1 VDAGGYRTAV
11 PDYEWLKYGRLG
23 REQEEDEPAPT
34 EPVAPVKP
42 KLVVRPVL
50 KAIRP
55 YQPKSME
62 PAIALAS
69 RNIAQRLR
77 AKQAYDAKQAEDD
90 DDDAIFLLL
99 H

>member
-1 VDAGGYRTAV
+1 
-11 PDYEWLKYGRLG
+11 
-23 REQEEDEPAPT
+23 
-34 EPVAPVKP
+34 
-42 KLVVRPVL
+42 
-50 KAIRP
+50 
-55 YQPKSME
+55 ME